1 MSIESRVYNNVLC
14 MLQARGYE
22 IPSSL
27 FSRNLEKAMDN
38 ETNDWGRIPIVY
50 RREGSSY
57 KGVVVFFPMDSCGSI
72 GKKHINRYID
82 IVGALNQFGYNVSHC
97 IVIYKDKMTAYA
109 NGIIAG
115 GMLESFR
122 EEFFY
127 KNLPVHVDIPQHIL
141 LSPAEASAVPDWASL
156 PEINGSDPNSRYYGA
171 KINDIF
177 KIIRKSTTSGC
188 TVLYRLVTNT
198 V

>member
-1 MSIESRVYNNVLC
+1 

-22 IPSSL
+22 IPSAL
-27 FSRNLEKAMDN
+27 FKVSKDDLDN
-38 ETNDWGRIPIVY
+38 VIDSETNDWGRIPIVY
-50 RREGSSY
+50 RQQNTSEY
-57 KGVVVFFPMDSCGSI
+57 KGVLVFFPMDSCGSI

-82 IVGALNQFGYNVSHC
+82 ILTIMNQFGYNVSHC
-97 IVIYKDKMTAYA
+97 IVVYKDKMTAYA

-115 GMLESFR
+115 GVLESFK

-127 KNLPVHVDIPQHIL
+127 RNLPEHIDIPQHIL
-141 LSPAEASAVPDWASL
+141 LSPEAAKCLPDLNSL
-156 PEINGSDPNSRYYGA
+156 QEINVCDPNSRYYGA
-171 KINDIF
+171 KMGDVF

-188 TVLYRLVTNT
+188 AVLYRLVTNT